1 MQMAKFT
8 RTLETSK
15 LSDYTEE
22 QAKAKGKI
30 FHQAWLDYKN
40 AQLEKN
46 RKKIRKILDQ
56 KHKM

>member
-1 MQMAKFT
+1 MQMVKLT
-8 RTLETSK
+8 RTLEVSK

-40 AQLEKN
+40 SQLEKN
-46 RKKIRKILDQ
+46 RKKLRKALDQ
-56 KHKM
+56 RHKM